1 MRIVIDDNCLNRQ
14 GGNGGASYDD
24 SAILAR
30 LQKLE
35 NRTDN
40 FVKDVTV
47 SREGN
52 KVKFT
57 YTRVDG
63 TSSEVEFDDK
73 DTITASYDDTELRQR
88 VTQLEAKEDSDKQTL
103 SLQDRTLSIS
113 NGNSVTLPASGGSIA
128 SAISAYS
135 GSYKDIAG
143 DLFLKG
149 SEFHSTD
156 GSNSVPALSDGEL
169 QLVEFDDYTGL
180 RVKDPS
186 NGVVTMRVNHRKTIP
201 EFNSDSKL
209 PKNSSIYIE
218 INSNSVGE
226 PSTNMLQGFFD
237 TQDSAFDSNDS
248 THVVGTQIK
257 IIADITFVSAYD
269 RPYVYITFFK
279 DSHVYTTTCKYTY
292 VDEHTMTG
300 EFDFPAYADFGLE
313 ERFKKLKLNLNC

>member
-73 DTITASYDDTELRQR
+73 DTVALTYDDTELRQR
-88 VTQLEAKEDSDKQTL
+88 VTQLEAREDNDKQTL
-103 SLQDRTLSIS
+103 SLQGRTLSIS
-113 NGNSVTLPASGGSIA
+113 NGNSVTLPASGGSMA

-135 GSYKDIAG
+135 GSYIDSDYD
-143 DLFLKG
+143 DLLKG
-149 SEFHSTD
+149 
-156 GSNSVPALSDGEL
+156 NSIKAEDHVTELVPD
-169 QLVEFDDYTGL
+169 T
-180 RVKDPS
+180 S
-186 NGVVTMRVNHRKTIP
+186 NGNLQVIKSTQGIFLRTRSVNGDAIVAPLTHKNDNPKFKP
-201 EFNSDSKL
+201 EQIL
-209 PKNSSIYIE
+209 PES
-218 INSNSVGE
+218 
-226 PSTNMLQGFFD
+226 
-237 TQDSAFDSNDS
+237 
-248 THVVGTQIK
+248 
-257 IIADITFVSAYD
+257 ADISVEVNFGIGFDIGYTNYTTGINFYD
-269 RPYVYITFFK
+269 RVSVQLGYSEYFDNTTVILDPGAQKALLTVYK
-279 DSHVYTTTCKYTY
+279 GSHVYTMVKDINIEEETNF
-292 VDEHTMTG
+292 VSIS
-300 EFDFPAYADFGLE
+300 FNFPAYADFGLDN
-313 ERFKKLKLNLNC
+313 KISTINLLLKC

>member
-1 MRIVIDDNCLNRQ
+1 MRIVIDDNCLNSQ

-63 TSSEVEFDDK
+63 TSSEAEFDDK
-73 DTITASYDDTELRQR
+73 DTITAIYDDTELRQR

-135 GSYKDIAG
+135 GSYTDSAYN
-143 DLFLKG
+143 DLLKG
-149 SEFHSTD
+149 
-156 GSNSVPALSDGEL
+156 NSIKAEDSVTKLVPD
-169 QLVEFDDYTGL
+169 T
-180 RVKDPS
+180 S
-186 NGVVTMRVNHRKTIP
+186 NGNLQVIKATQGIFLRTRSVNGDAIVAPLTHENTDPKFTLGNPIP
-201 EFNSDSKL
+201 EN
-209 PKNSSIYIE
+209 
-218 INSNSVGE
+218 
-226 PSTNMLQGFFD
+226 T
-237 TQDSAFDSNDS
+237 
-248 THVVGTQIK
+248 
-257 IIADITFVSAYD
+257 DITAELNVGIGID
-269 RPYVYITFFK
+269 IGYITYTTGNNNYSNLTLQMGYSEYFDNVSIVLDTSTAK
-279 DSHVYTTTCKYTY
+279 ALLIVYKGSHVYTMVSDLNIEEETNSLRII
-292 VDEHTMTG
+292 
-300 EFDFPAYADFGLE
+300 FNFPAYADFGLDSKFE
-313 ERFKKLKLNLNC
+313 IINLLLNC

>member
-63 TSSEVEFDDK
+63 TKSEVEFDDK
-73 DTITASYDDTELRQR
+73 DTVALTYDDTELRQR
-88 VTQLEAKEDSDKQTL
+88 VTQLEAREDNDKQTL

-113 NGNSVTLPASGGSIA
+113 NGNSVTLPASGGSMA

-135 GSYKDIAG
+135 GSY
-143 DLFLKG
+143 
-149 SEFHSTD
+149 TD
-156 GSNSVPALSDGEL
+156 
-169 QLVEFDDYTGL
+169 
-180 RVKDPS
+180 
-186 NGVVTMRVNHRKTIP
+186 
-201 EFNSDSKL
+201 
-209 PKNSSIYIE
+209 
-218 INSNSVGE
+218 
-226 PSTNMLQGFFD
+226 
-237 TQDSAFDSNDS
+237 
-248 THVVGTQIK
+248 
-257 IIADITFVSAYD
+257 SAYD
-269 RPYVYITFFK
+269 DLLKGDSINAEDHVTELVPDTSNGNLQVIKTTQGIFLRTRSVNGDAIVAPLTHENTDPKFTPGNTLPENTDITAELNVGIGIGISYITYTNGNNNYSSITLQMGYSEYFDNVSIVLDTNTAK
-279 DSHVYTTTCKYTY
+279 ALLIVYKGSHVYTMVSDLNVEEETNSLRII
-292 VDEHTMTG
+292 
-300 EFDFPAYADFGLE
+300 FNFPAYADFGLDSK
-313 ERFKKLKLNLNC
+313 FKIINLLLRC

>member
-1 MRIVIDDNCLNRQ
+1 MRIVIDDNYLNRQ

-63 TSSEVEFDDK
+63 TSSEAEFDDK
-73 DTITASYDDTELRQR
+73 DTVALTYDDTELRQR

-135 GSYKDIAG
+135 GRYTDSAYD
-143 DLFLKG
+143 DLLKG
-149 SEFHSTD
+149 
-156 GSNSVPALSDGEL
+156 NSIKAEDHVTELVPD
-169 QLVEFDDYTGL
+169 T
-180 RVKDPS
+180 S
-186 NGVVTMRVNHRKTIP
+186 NGNLQVIESTQGIFLRTRSVNGDAIVAPLTHKNDNPKFTP
-201 EFNSDSKL
+201 GNTL
-209 PKNSSIYIE
+209 PKN
-218 INSNSVGE
+218 
-226 PSTNMLQGFFD
+226 T
-237 TQDSAFDSNDS
+237 
-248 THVVGTQIK
+248 
-257 IIADITFVSAYD
+257 DITAELNAGIGTSIGYVTYTTGNNNYSIFTLQMGYSEYFDNVSIVLD
-269 RPYVYITFFK
+269 PNTTKVLLIVYK
-279 DSHVYTTTCKYTY
+279 GSHVYTMVSDLNVEEETNSLRII
-292 VDEHTMTG
+292 
-300 EFDFPAYADFGLE
+300 FNFPAYADFGLDSKFE
-313 ERFKKLKLNLNC
+313 IINLLLRC

>member
-73 DTITASYDDTELRQR
+73 DTVALTYDDTELRQR
-88 VTQLEAKEDSDKQTL
+88 VTQLEAREDNDKQTL

-113 NGNSVTLPASGGSIA
+113 NGNSVTLPASGGSMA

-135 GSYKDIAG
+135 GSYID
-143 DLFLKG
+143 
-149 SEFHSTD
+149 
-156 GSNSVPALSDGEL
+156 
-169 QLVEFDDYTGL
+169 
-180 RVKDPS
+180 
-186 NGVVTMRVNHRKTIP
+186 
-201 EFNSDSKL
+201 
-209 PKNSSIYIE
+209 
-218 INSNSVGE
+218 
-226 PSTNMLQGFFD
+226 
-237 TQDSAFDSNDS
+237 
-248 THVVGTQIK
+248 
-257 IIADITFVSAYD
+257 SAYD
-269 RPYVYITFFK
+269 NLLKGNSIKAEDHVTELVPDTSNGNLQVIQATQGIFLRTRSVNGDAIVANLTHENTDPKFNFPTPYPQNSPMAIFLGVDDNEAEIASTSVITGEHPENPFSVDISPLVYFDRVSIVFDSSSTEIALTLYK
-279 DSHVYTTTCKYTY
+279 GSHVYTMNTLYTST
-292 VDEHTMTG
+292 DEVNELT
-300 EFDFPAYADFGLE
+300 FFYIFPAYADFGLE
-313 ERFKKLKLNLNC
+313 DKFNKIKLTLRC

>member
-63 TSSEVEFDDK
+63 TSSEAEFDDK
-73 DTITASYDDTELRQR
+73 DTVALTYDDTELRQR
-88 VTQLEAKEDSDKQTL
+88 VTQLEAREDNDKQTL

-135 GSYKDIAG
+135 GSYEDSEY
-143 DLFLKG
+143 DSFVKG
-149 SEFHSTD
+149 GVMGNMSGSTP
-156 GSNSVPALSDGEL
+156 VPALSDGEL
-169 QLVEFDDYTGL
+169 QLITSDSYSGI
-180 RVKDPS
+180 RIKDPT
-186 NGVVTMRVNHRKTIP
+186 NGVLTMKVNKSNETP
-201 EFNSDSKL
+201 SFGSGVFPSNASL
-209 PKNSSIYIE
+209 YIE
-218 INSNSVGE
+218 VKTVDGTLAELVHGFLNTEDNSIRSQNYNTHLLDNSNTITANVIFSI
-226 PSTNMLQGFFD
+226 STKDAM
-237 TQDSAFDSNDS
+237 
-248 THVVGTQIK
+248 
-257 IIADITFVSAYD
+257 
-269 RPYVYITFFK
+269 ITFFK
-279 DSHVYTTTCKYTY
+279 DSHVYTTKFHYTF
-292 VDEHTMTG
+292 DGESTMTG

-313 ERFKKLKLNLNC
+313 EKFKKLKLEITY

>member
-73 DTITASYDDTELRQR
+73 DTVALTYDDTELRQR
-88 VTQLEAKEDSDKQTL
+88 VTQLEAREDNDKQTL

-113 NGNSVTLPASGGSIA
+113 NGNSVTLPASGGSMA

-135 GSYKDIAG
+135 GSY
-143 DLFLKG
+143 
-149 SEFHSTD
+149 TD
-156 GSNSVPALSDGEL
+156 
-169 QLVEFDDYTGL
+169 
-180 RVKDPS
+180 
-186 NGVVTMRVNHRKTIP
+186 
-201 EFNSDSKL
+201 
-209 PKNSSIYIE
+209 
-218 INSNSVGE
+218 
-226 PSTNMLQGFFD
+226 
-237 TQDSAFDSNDS
+237 
-248 THVVGTQIK
+248 
-257 IIADITFVSAYD
+257 SAYD
-269 RPYVYITFFK
+269 DLLKGNSIKAEDHVTKLVPDASNGNLQVIQATQGIFLRTRSVNGDAIVAPLTYENTDPKFTLGNTIPINTDITAELNAGVGIGIGYITHTTGNNNYSNLTLQMGYSEYFDNVSIVLDTSTAK
-279 DSHVYTTTCKYTY
+279 ALLIVYKGSHVYTMVSDLNIEEETNSL
-292 VDEHTMTG
+292 HII
-300 EFDFPAYADFGLE
+300 FNFPAYADFGLDSKFE
-313 ERFKKLKLNLNC
+313 IINLLLRC

>member
-63 TSSEVEFDDK
+63 TSSEAEFDDK
-73 DTITASYDDTELRQR
+73 DTVALTYDDTELRQR
-88 VTQLEAKEDSDKQTL
+88 VTQLEAREDNDKQTL

-113 NGNSVTLPASGGSIA
+113 NGNSVTLPASGGSMS

-135 GSYKDIAG
+135 GSY
-143 DLFLKG
+143 
-149 SEFHSTD
+149 
-156 GSNSVPALSDGEL
+156 
-169 QLVEFDDYTGL
+169 
-180 RVKDPS
+180 
-186 NGVVTMRVNHRKTIP
+186 
-201 EFNSDSKL
+201 
-209 PKNSSIYIE
+209 
-218 INSNSVGE
+218 IN
-226 PSTNMLQGFFD
+226 
-237 TQDSAFDSNDS
+237 
-248 THVVGTQIK
+248 
-257 IIADITFVSAYD
+257 SAYD
-269 RPYVYITFFK
+269 NLIKGNSIKAEDNVTELVPNTSNGNLQVIQATQGIFLRTRSVNGNAIVAPLTHENTEPKFNQPTPYPQNSPMAIFLGVNDNEAEIAYTSVITGEHPENPFSVDIAPLVYFDRVSIVFDSSSTEIALTLYK
-279 DSHVYTTTCKYTY
+279 GSHVYTMSTLYTST
-292 VDEHTMTG
+292 DELNELT
-300 EFDFPAYADFGLE
+300 FFYNFPAYADFGLE
-313 ERFKKLKLNLNC
+313 DKFNNIKLTLRC

>member
-1 MRIVIDDNCLNRQ
+1 MRIVIDDNCLNSQ

-63 TSSEVEFDDK
+63 TSSEAEFDDK
-73 DTITASYDDTELRQR
+73 DTITAIYDDTELRQR

-135 GSYKDIAG
+135 GSYEDSEYDFFI
-143 DLFLKG
+143 KG
-149 SEFHSTD
+149 GVMGNMSGSTP
-156 GSNSVPALSDGEL
+156 VPALSDGEL
-169 QLVEFDDYTGL
+169 QLITSDSYDGI
-180 RVKDPS
+180 RIKDPVS
-186 NGVVTMRVNHRKTIP
+186 GVVTTKIDHYNLTPSFGKLGYFAH
-201 EFNSDSKL
+201 NSTL
-209 PKNSSIYIE
+209 VIE
-218 INSNSVGE
+218 IISNTESTEPASLFQGYLNIPRQDASYQGINTYMLNGHYNLVGVISLHD
-226 PSTNMLQGFFD
+226 PKKATL
-237 TQDSAFDSNDS
+237 TL
-248 THVVGTQIK
+248 
-257 IIADITFVSAYD
+257 
-269 RPYVYITFFK
+269 FK
-279 DSHVYTTTCKYTY
+279 ESHTYTTIGSYTY
-292 VDEHTMTG
+292 VDEHTMEG
-300 EFDFPAYADFGLE
+300 EFDFPVYANFGLE
-313 ERFKKLKLNLNC
+313 EKFKKLKLNLNC